1 MSTFQKTLSK
11 NKLIVALFVT
21 LLAFGVY
28 KDALFL
34 MAAPMYLGLIASAYY
49 VGSKISDYTIN
60 AFYSWSIKWAVFI
73 LYDVFSKTEAGRNIL
88 TECVQSFCTSK
99 PAGHNATDRE
109 VHMNDGKRE
118 LISEILNQIQIG
130 EKL

>member
-28 KDALFL
+28 RDALFF

-60 AFYSWSIKWAVFI
+60 AFYSWCIKWTVFI
-73 LYDVFSKTEAGRNIL
+73 LSLVFTGLYMEAAFIPAMLLYIL
-88 TECVQSFCTSK
+88 INSTINPMMFAS
-99 PAGHNATDRE
+99 
-109 VHMNDGKRE
+109 KRE
-118 LISEILNQIQIG
+118 LTT
-130 EKL
+130 

>member
-11 NKLIVALFVT
+11 NKLIVALFIT

-34 MAAPMYLGLIASAYY
+34 MAAPMYFGLIVSAYY

-60 AFYSWSIKWAVFI
+60 AFYSWSIKWTVFI
-73 LYDVFSKTEAGRNIL
+73 LSLVFTGLYMEAAFIPAMLLYILINSTINPMMFASKHEL
-88 TECVQSFCTSK
+88 TT
-99 PAGHNATDRE
+99 
-109 VHMNDGKRE
+109 
-118 LISEILNQIQIG
+118 
-130 EKL
+130 

>member
-28 KDALFL
+28 KNVFFL
-34 MAAPMYLGLIASAYY
+34 MAAPMYLGLIAGAYY

-60 AFYSWSIKWAVFI
+60 AFYSWTIKWTAFI
-73 LYDVFSKTEAGRNIL
+73 LSLIFTGLYMEAAFIPAMLLYILINSTINPMMFASKQEL
-88 TECVQSFCTSK
+88 TT
-99 PAGHNATDRE
+99 
-109 VHMNDGKRE
+109 
-118 LISEILNQIQIG
+118 
-130 EKL
+130 

>member
-11 NKLIVALFVT
+11 NKLIVAIFIT

-34 MAAPMYLGLIASAYY
+34 IAAPIYLGLIAGAYF

-60 AFYSWSIKWAVFI
+60 AFYSWSIKWTVFI
-73 LYDVFSKTEAGRNIL
+73 LSLAFTGLYMEAAFMPAMLLYIL
-88 TECVQSFCTSK
+88 INSTINPMIFAS
-99 PAGHNATDRE
+99 
-109 VHMNDGKRE
+109 KRE
-118 LISEILNQIQIG
+118 LTT
-130 EKL
+130 

>member
-1 MSTFQKTLSK
+1 MSTFQKILSK

-34 MAAPMYLGLIASAYY
+34 MAAPMYLGLIAGAYY

-60 AFYSWSIKWAVFI
+60 AFYSWSIKWTVFI
-73 LYDVFSKTEAGRNIL
+73 FSLIFTGLYMEAAFIPAMLLYIL
-88 TECVQSFCTSK
+88 INSTINPMMFAS
-99 PAGHNATDRE
+99 
-109 VHMNDGKRE
+109 KRE
-118 LISEILNQIQIG
+118 LTT
-130 EKL
+130 